1 MKHRISTAA
10 FLLFA
15 ALPPIEGRANIIG
28 VTETDLFV
36 SASFSSQLQPLTTAF
51 DRKTLPFGDLTRA
64 EVLVHANGMQGIPFP
79 NLPTSQTLPFASS
92 AADAS
97 GFFGVGVS
105 GFFFPN
111 SLPPNALAASGST
124 TQRVTNNSTLTFPV
138 VVEFFVPAPT
148 IRLFG
153 VGNSFPPG
161 ADPARD
167 ATAFADITL
176 QTRLTHPDGSTV
188 EAIPLDYGL
197 LLVREPVSGVLFPFP
212 TRDAAGSLSRF
223 DEPDGSFGFRLANFN
238 GTAFSLGN
246 IGPGD
251 TLELTYD
258 YFARASTGFG
268 ETGVFA
274 AIGDPF
280 NLSTGGGRF
289 SLQIGSGSVPEPP
302 ALATFALGFL
312 ALGIFVRRRRWPPL
326 PTTTAPR

>member
-28 VTETDLFV
+28 VTEIDLFV

-51 DRKTLPFGDLTRA
+51 DRKALPFGDLTRA

-79 NLPTSQTLPFASS
+79 NVPTSQTRPFASS

-138 VVEFFVPAPT
+138 AVDFFVPAPT

-167 ATAFADITL
+167 ATAFADIML

-197 LLVREPVSGVLFPFP
+197 RVVRESLSGVLFPFP
-212 TRDAAGSLSRF
+212 TTDGAGSLSRF
-223 DEPDGSFGFRLANFN
+223 DDPDGAFGFRLSE
-238 GTAFSLGN
+238 FSGL
-246 IGPGD
+246 ILCWATSAPV
-251 TLELTYD
+251 TSSSSAMTIAPRP
-258 YFARASTGFG
+258 ARASARPGSSLRLAIRSISAR
-268 ETGVFA
+268 A
-274 AIGDPF
+274 AVVLPF
-280 NLSTGGGRF
+280 RSD
-289 SLQIGSGSVPEPP
+289 
-302 ALATFALGFL
+302 L
-312 ALGIFVRRRRWPPL
+312 ALSPSHLRWQRL
-326 PTTTAPR
+326 PSASSR